1 MHNSLDVSAPGH
13 SPWILDWTC
22 FRWTPLCHVEYA
34 CGSLRTHFLTGAI
47 LSLDFQYYLWNQDP
61 GFHWAL
67 HEHYRYALICLLC
80 GIDLYI
86 CVFLGL
92 EFRTLGFLLAGV
104 ATIFGSDP
112 RLNLPRTRCEILWQ
126 TLIHGAMAG
135 STGASDASRSSREPP
150 VDPNKRN
157 GDVQNEALPEQDN
170 GSARGPGWG
179 ELCTNSCLHHG
190 HHKGK
195 EMIRCCACAIWVHTD
210 CIANVEEY
218 LPGVWPCFDC
228 RKLPTN
234 VSQLSKS
241 ISNLTQ
247 LVVNLTNTVT
257 LLKEK
262 HDSDMVEMK
271 AMYEKL
277 VVENNELR
285 NRFVDTSATP
295 ASIKTPQN
303 SPSSHGT
310 LVIGSSIVR
319 DIDERKLVATRCI
332 SIGGG
337 RIKNI
342 HDKLDTSTN
351 GRLSRLIILVGGND
365 CDGQSPSTDVTNLL
379 AQYRDLIADAKMLA
393 DSVTI
398 CSVCPR
404 QRSAEVSAC
413 IAALNAG
420 LVDLCCEMEVEFLD
434 NDPSF
439 YLKDGSL
446 NDGYLLPDKVHLTR
460 AATNRL
466 VSNMKLAL
474 RQGVDSAHLDHRRR
488 QMQQQ
493 SESDTVPASAPMEDY
508 QHPFWQKARQKAHPK
523 AHLRP
528 PTGNFARPSNSHQ
541 PQIPPSKP
549 RTAPTRPISTAPPT
563 GTRQPQQSPHK
574 TWNSHRAVL

>member
-1 MHNSLDVSAPGH
+1 MYD
-13 SPWILDWTC
+13 
-22 FRWTPLCHVEYA
+22 A
-34 CGSLRTHFLTGAI
+34 CASLRTHFLTGAI

-92 EFRTLGFLLAGV
+92 QFRTLGFLLAGV

-135 STGASDASRSSREPP
+135 STGTSDASLSSREPP

-157 GDVQNEALPEQDN
+157 GDAQDEALPEQDN

-210 CIANVEEY
+210 CITNVEEY

-262 HDSDMVEMK
+262 HDTDMAEMK

-285 NRFVDTSATP
+285 NRIVDTSATP
-295 ASIKTPQN
+295 ASIKTQN
-303 SPSSHGT
+303 SCSSHDT

-337 RIKNI
+337 RIKDI

-398 CSVCPR
+398 CSVCPQ

-420 LVDLCCEMEVEFLD
+420 LVDLCCEMGVEFLD

-446 NDGYLLPDKVHLTR
+446 NDGCLLPDKVHLTR

-488 QMQQQ
+488 QMQLQ

-528 PTGNFARPSNSHQ
+528 PTGNFARPSNSH
-541 PQIPPSKP
+541 
-549 RTAPTRPISTAPPT
+549 
-563 GTRQPQQSPHK
+563 
-574 TWNSHRAVL
+574 